1 MKKVLSLV
9 LCLILALSM
18 FAIVPMT
25 ASAAEEE
32 LSPTG
37 ATSGKTG
44 NCTWSLDGT
53 VLTIS
58 GNGSMGHYGAS
69 FGAAPWG
76 TAITR
81 VVIKNGVTNIGN
93 FAFINCE
100 KLSSV
105 VIPGSVTK
113 IGMSAF
119 AGCKSIKS
127 FTIPDTVTE
136 VRASAFSGCSGLENL
151 TIGSSV
157 TSDLYGMFD
166 GCSSLKSITVSANNK
181 FFDSRDN
188 SNAIIQTKTNSLV
201 LGCKNTVIPNSV
213 TDIGNFAFYGCSN
226 LVSINIPDS
235 VTSIASGAF
244 NGCSGLSSITVSS
257 GNPVFDSR
265 DNCNAIIKT
274 KTNSLVLGC
283 KDTVVPDS
291 VTQID
296 QEAFI
301 GNTGITGI
309 TIPDSVTSIG
319 EDAFSGCENLENI
332 TVPDSVKSIGGD
344 AFSDTPWYDNQPDG
358 LVYAGKVAYEYKG
371 TCPADLEIK
380 EGTVAIA
387 DKAFFGCDNLVSV
400 TIPDSVVRIGGGA
413 FEYCDNLENI
423 TIPDSVTS
431 IGSGAFYNTPWY
443 DNQPDDLV
451 YAGKVAFR
459 FKNPWDYYSA
469 SVEIDEGTLGIADEA
484 FSYCSDLEEGIIPDS
499 VVRIGAYAFSEC
511 PSLRSVTIPA
521 SVTSIGN
528 YAFGYSFD
536 YDNDDMIKA
545 DDFSICGYNGTAAEQ
560 YANDNGFTF
569 ISLGDKPSGMIL
581 GDADNDGEVTIL
593 DATVIQRHIA
603 ELSTESYNE
612 AAADADQDGM
622 VTIMDATSIQRHIA
636 ELPTNENIG
645 NPI

>member
-25 ASAAEEE
+25 ASAAEAE

-93 FAFINCE
+93 FAFLNCD

-119 AGCKSIKS
+119 DGCDSIKS

-136 VRASAFSGCSGLENL
+136 VRASAFSDCSGLENL

-157 TSDLYGMFD
+157 TSDLD
-166 GCSSLKSITVSANNK
+166 GAFFRCSSLSRITVSSGNPVY
-181 FFDSRDN
+181 DSRDDC
-188 SNAIIQTKTNSLV
+188 NAIIETKTNSLL

-213 TDIGNFAFYGCSN
+213 TDIGNYAFYGCSN
-226 LVSINIPDS
+226 LVSVNIPDS
-235 VTSIASGAF
+235 VTSIASGTF

-283 KDTVVPDS
+283 KDTVIPDS

-319 EDAFSGCENLENI
+319 YTAFEGCASLENI
-332 TVPDSVKSIGGD
+332 TVPDSVKSIGYD
-344 AFSDTPWYDNQPDG
+344 AFSDTPWYDNQPDGIVYAGKVAYEYKGSCPASVEIKEGTVGIAAYAFFDCSELEEVSIPDSVISIGVGAFDGTPWYDNQPDG
-358 LVYAGKVAYEYKG
+358 LVYAGKVVLG
-371 TCPADLEIK
+371 
-380 EGTVAIA
+380 
-387 DKAFFGCDNLVSV
+387 
-400 TIPDSVVRIGGGA
+400 
-413 FEYCDNLENI
+413 
-423 TIPDSVTS
+423 
-431 IGSGAFYNTPWY
+431 
-443 DNQPDDLV
+443 
-451 YAGKVAFR
+451 
-459 FKNPWDYYSA
+459 FKNPWDNYYESA
-469 SVEIDEGTLGIADEA
+469 EIDEGTLGIADEA
-484 FSYCSDLEEGIIPDS
+484 FSDCSDLEAVTIPDS
-499 VVRIGAYAFSEC
+499 VVYIGAYAFDSCEN
-511 PSLRSVTIPA
+511 LASVTIPA
-521 SVTSIGN
+521 SVTTIGN
-528 YAFGYSFD
+528 FAFGYSFD

-545 DDFSICGYNGTAAEQ
+545 EGFSICGYNGTAAEQ
-560 YANDNGFTF
+560 YANDNGFTI
-569 ISLGDKPSGMIL
+569 ISLGDIPSGMIL

-612 AAADADQDGM
+612 AASDADQDGM

>member
-25 ASAAEEE
+25 ASAAEAE

-93 FAFINCE
+93 FAFLNCD

-119 AGCKSIKS
+119 DGCDSIKS

-136 VRASAFSGCSGLENL
+136 VRASAFSDCSGLENL

-157 TSDLYGMFD
+157 TSDLD
-166 GCSSLKSITVSANNK
+166 GAFFRCSSLSRITVSSGNPVY
-181 FFDSRDN
+181 DSRDDC
-188 SNAIIQTKTNSLV
+188 NAIIETKTNSLL

-213 TDIGNFAFYGCSN
+213 TDIGNYAFYGCSN
-226 LVSINIPDS
+226 LVSVNIPDS
-235 VTSIASGAF
+235 VTSIASGTF

-283 KDTVVPDS
+283 KDTVIPDS

-319 EDAFSGCENLENI
+319 YTAFEGCASLENI
-332 TVPDSVKSIGGD
+332 TVPDSVKSIGYD
-344 AFSDTPWYDNQPDG
+344 AFSDTPWYDNQPDGIVYAGKVAYEYKGSCPASVEIKEGTVGIAAYAFFDCSELEEVSIPDSVISIGVGAFDGTPWYDNQPDG
-358 LVYAGKVAYEYKG
+358 LVYAGKVVLG
-371 TCPADLEIK
+371 
-380 EGTVAIA
+380 
-387 DKAFFGCDNLVSV
+387 
-400 TIPDSVVRIGGGA
+400 
-413 FEYCDNLENI
+413 
-423 TIPDSVTS
+423 
-431 IGSGAFYNTPWY
+431 
-443 DNQPDDLV
+443 
-451 YAGKVAFR
+451 
-459 FKNPWDYYSA
+459 FKNPWDNYYESA
-469 SVEIDEGTLGIADEA
+469 EIDEGTLGIADEA
-484 FSYCSDLEEGIIPDS
+484 FSDCSDLEAVTIPDS
-499 VVRIGAYAFSEC
+499 VVYIGAYAFDSCEN
-511 PSLRSVTIPA
+511 LASVTIPA
-521 SVTSIGN
+521 SVTTIGN
-528 YAFGYSFD
+528 FAFGYSFD

-545 DDFSICGYNGTAAEQ
+545 EGFSICGYNGTAAEQ
-560 YANDNGFTF
+560 YANDNGLTF

-612 AAADADQDGM
+612 AASDADQDGM

>member
-1 MKKVLSLV
+1 MKKVLSLA
-9 LCLILALSM
+9 LCLVLALSL

-25 ASAAEEE
+25 ASAAEAE

-69 FGAAPWG
+69 FGPTPWG

-93 FAFINCE
+93 FAFLNCD

-105 VIPGSVTK
+105 VIPGTVTV
-113 IGMSAF
+113 IGMHAF
-119 AGCKSIKS
+119 AGCKSMKS

-157 TSDLYGMFD
+157 TSDLD
-166 GCSSLKSITVSANNK
+166 GAFFRCSSLSRITVSSGNPVY
-181 FFDSRDN
+181 DSRDDC
-188 SNAIIQTKTNSLV
+188 NAIIETKTNSLL

-213 TDIGNFAFYGCSN
+213 TDIGNYAFYGCSN
-226 LVSINIPDS
+226 LVSVNIPDS
-235 VTSIASGAF
+235 VTSIASGTF

-283 KDTVVPDS
+283 KDTVIRDS

-319 EDAFSGCENLENI
+319 YTAFEGCASLENI
-332 TVPDSVKSIGGD
+332 TVPDSVTNIGYD
-344 AFSDTPWYDNQPDG
+344 AFSDTPWYDNQPDGIVYAGKVAYEYKGSCPASVEIKEGTVGIADFAFFDCSELEEVSIPDSVISIGVGAFDGTPWYDNQPDG
-358 LVYAGKVAYEYKG
+358 LVYAGKVVLG
-371 TCPADLEIK
+371 
-380 EGTVAIA
+380 
-387 DKAFFGCDNLVSV
+387 
-400 TIPDSVVRIGGGA
+400 
-413 FEYCDNLENI
+413 
-423 TIPDSVTS
+423 
-431 IGSGAFYNTPWY
+431 
-443 DNQPDDLV
+443 
-451 YAGKVAFR
+451 
-459 FKNPWDYYSA
+459 FKNPWDNYYESA
-469 SVEIDEGTLGIADEA
+469 EIDEGTLGIADEA
-484 FSYCSDLEEGIIPDS
+484 FSDCSDLEAVTIPDS
-499 VVRIGAYAFSEC
+499 VVYIGAYAFDSCEN
-511 PSLRSVTIPA
+511 LASVTIPA
-521 SVTSIGN
+521 SVTTIGN
-528 YAFGYSFD
+528 FAFGYSFD

-545 DDFSICGYNGTAAEQ
+545 EGFSICGYNGTAAEQ
-560 YANDNGFTF
+560 YANDNGLTF

>member
-32 LSPTG
+32 LSPTA
-37 ATSGKTG
+37 ATSGETG
-44 NCTWSLDGT
+44 DCTWSLDGT

-58 GNGSMGHYGAS
+58 GNGSMGVYGAS
-69 FGAAPWG
+69 FGPAPWG

-81 VVIKNGVTNIGN
+81 VVIKTGVTDIAQ
-93 FAFINCE
+93 FAFLNCD

-105 VIPGSVTK
+105 VIPGTVTS
-113 IGMSAF
+113 IGMLAF

-157 TSDLYGMFD
+157 TSDLD
-166 GCSSLKSITVSANNK
+166 GAFFRCSSLSRITVSSGNPVY
-181 FFDSRDN
+181 DSRDDC
-188 SNAIIQTKTNSLV
+188 NAIIETKTNSLL

-213 TDIGNFAFYGCSN
+213 TDIGNYAFYGCSN
-226 LVSINIPDS
+226 LVSVNIPDS
-235 VTSIASGAF
+235 VTSIASGTF

-265 DNCNAIIKT
+265 NNCNAIIKT

-283 KDTVVPDS
+283 KDTVIPDS

-319 EDAFSGCENLENI
+319 YTAFEGCASLENI
-332 TVPDSVKSIGGD
+332 TVPDSVTSIGYD

-358 LVYAGKVAYEYKG
+358 LVYAGKLAYEYKG
-371 TCPADLEIK
+371 SCPASVEIK
-380 EGTVAIA
+380 EGTVGIA
-387 DKAFFGCDNLVSV
+387 AYAFFDCSELEEVS
-400 TIPDSVVRIGGGA
+400 IPDSVISIGAGA
-413 FEYCDNLENI
+413 FD
-423 TIPDSVTS
+423 
-431 IGSGAFYNTPWY
+431 GTPWY
-443 DNQPDDLV
+443 DNQPDGLV
-451 YAGKVAFR
+451 YAGKVVLG
-459 FKNPWDYYSA
+459 FKNPWDNYYESA
-469 SVEIDEGTLGIADEA
+469 EIDEGTLGIADEA
-484 FSYCSDLEEGIIPDS
+484 FSDCSDLEAVTIPDS
-499 VVRIGAYAFSEC
+499 VVYIGAYAFDSCEN
-511 PSLRSVTIPA
+511 LASVTIPA
-521 SVTSIGN
+521 SVTTIGN
-528 YAFGYSFD
+528 YAFGFSFD

-545 DDFSICGYNGTAAEQ
+545 EGFSICGYNGTAAEQ
-560 YANDNGFTF
+560 YANDNGLTF
-569 ISLGDKPSGMIL
+569 ISLGDIPSGMIL

-612 AAADADQDGM
+612 AAADADQDNT

-645 NPI
+645 KPI

>member
-9 LCLILALSM
+9 LCLVLALSM

-25 ASAAEEE
+25 ASAAEAE

-93 FAFINCE
+93 FAFLNCD

-105 VIPGSVTK
+105 VIPGSVTV
-113 IGMSAF
+113 IGMHAF

-157 TSDLYGMFD
+157 TSDLD
-166 GCSSLKSITVSANNK
+166 GAFFRCSSLSRITVSSGNPVY
-181 FFDSRDN
+181 DSRDDC
-188 SNAIIQTKTNSLV
+188 NAIIETKTNSLL

-213 TDIGNFAFYGCSN
+213 TDIGNYAFYGCSN
-226 LVSINIPDS
+226 LVSVNIPDS
-235 VTSIASGAF
+235 VTSIASGTF

-283 KDTVVPDS
+283 KDTVIRDS

-319 EDAFSGCENLENI
+319 YTAFEGCASLENI
-332 TVPDSVKSIGGD
+332 TVPDSVTNIGYD
-344 AFSDTPWYDNQPDG
+344 AFSDTPWYDNQPDGIVYAGKVAYEYKGSCPASVEIKEGTVGIADFAFFDCSELEEVSIPDSVISIGVGAFDGTPWYDNQPDG
-358 LVYAGKVAYEYKG
+358 LVYAGKVVLG
-371 TCPADLEIK
+371 
-380 EGTVAIA
+380 
-387 DKAFFGCDNLVSV
+387 
-400 TIPDSVVRIGGGA
+400 
-413 FEYCDNLENI
+413 
-423 TIPDSVTS
+423 
-431 IGSGAFYNTPWY
+431 
-443 DNQPDDLV
+443 
-451 YAGKVAFR
+451 
-459 FKNPWDYYSA
+459 FKNPWDNYYESA
-469 SVEIDEGTLGIADEA
+469 EIDEGTLGIADEA
-484 FSYCSDLEEGIIPDS
+484 FSDCSDLEAVTIPDS
-499 VVRIGAYAFSEC
+499 VVYIGAYAFDSCEN
-511 PSLRSVTIPA
+511 LASVTIPA
-521 SVTSIGN
+521 SVTTIGN
-528 YAFGYSFD
+528 FAFGYSFD

-545 DDFSICGYNGTAAEQ
+545 EGFSIQGYNGTAAEQ
-560 YANDNGFTF
+560 YANDNGLTF

>member
-9 LCLILALSM
+9 LCLVLALSM

-25 ASAAEEE
+25 ASAAEAE

-93 FAFINCE
+93 FAFLNCD

-105 VIPGSVTK
+105 VIPGSVTV
-113 IGMSAF
+113 IGMHAF

-157 TSDLYGMFD
+157 TSDLD
-166 GCSSLKSITVSANNK
+166 GAFFRCSSLSRITVSSGNPVY
-181 FFDSRDN
+181 DSRDDC
-188 SNAIIQTKTNSLV
+188 NAIIETKTNSLL

-213 TDIGNFAFYGCSN
+213 TDIGNYAFYGCSN
-226 LVSINIPDS
+226 LVSVNIPDS
-235 VTSIASGAF
+235 VTSIASGTF

-283 KDTVVPDS
+283 KDTVIRDS

-319 EDAFSGCENLENI
+319 YTAFEGCASLENI
-332 TVPDSVKSIGGD
+332 TVPDSVTNIGYD
-344 AFSDTPWYDNQPDG
+344 AFSDTPWYDNQPDGIVYAGKVAYEYKGSCPASVEIKEGTVGIADFAFFDCSELEEVSIPDSVISIGVGAFDGTPWYDNQPDG
-358 LVYAGKVAYEYKG
+358 LVYAGKVVLG
-371 TCPADLEIK
+371 
-380 EGTVAIA
+380 
-387 DKAFFGCDNLVSV
+387 
-400 TIPDSVVRIGGGA
+400 
-413 FEYCDNLENI
+413 
-423 TIPDSVTS
+423 
-431 IGSGAFYNTPWY
+431 
-443 DNQPDDLV
+443 
-451 YAGKVAFR
+451 
-459 FKNPWDYYSA
+459 FKNPWDNYYESA
-469 SVEIDEGTLGIADEA
+469 EIDEGTLGIADEA
-484 FSYCSDLEEGIIPDS
+484 FSDCSDLEAVTIPDS
-499 VVRIGAYAFSEC
+499 VVYIGAYAFDSCEN
-511 PSLRSVTIPA
+511 LASVTIPA
-521 SVTSIGN
+521 SVTTIGN
-528 YAFGYSFD
+528 FAFGYSFD

-545 DDFSICGYNGTAAEQ
+545 EGFSIQGYNGTAAEQ
-560 YANDNGFTF
+560 YANDNGLTF

-603 ELSTESYNE
+603 ELSTESFNE

>member
-9 LCLILALSM
+9 LCLVLTLSM

-44 NCTWSLDGT
+44 NCTWSLKGT

-93 FAFINCE
+93 FAFLNCD

-119 AGCKSIKS
+119 DGCDSIKS

-136 VRASAFSGCSGLENL
+136 VRASAFSDCSGLENL

-157 TSDLYGMFD
+157 TSDLD
-166 GCSSLKSITVSANNK
+166 GAFFRCSSLSRITVSSGNPVY
-181 FFDSRDN
+181 DSRDDC
-188 SNAIIQTKTNSLV
+188 NAIIETKTNSLL

-213 TDIGNFAFYGCSN
+213 TDIGNYAFYGCSN
-226 LVSINIPDS
+226 LVSVNIPDS
-235 VTSIASGAF
+235 VTSIASGTF

-283 KDTVVPDS
+283 KDTVIPDS

-319 EDAFSGCENLENI
+319 YTAFEGCASLENI
-332 TVPDSVKSIGGD
+332 TVPDSVKSIGYD
-344 AFSDTPWYDNQPDG
+344 AFSDTPWYDNQPDGIVYAGKVAYEYKGSCPASVEIKEGTVGIAAYAFFDCSELEEVSIPDSVISIGVGAFDGTPWYDNQPDG
-358 LVYAGKVAYEYKG
+358 LVYAGKVVLG
-371 TCPADLEIK
+371 
-380 EGTVAIA
+380 
-387 DKAFFGCDNLVSV
+387 
-400 TIPDSVVRIGGGA
+400 
-413 FEYCDNLENI
+413 
-423 TIPDSVTS
+423 
-431 IGSGAFYNTPWY
+431 
-443 DNQPDDLV
+443 
-451 YAGKVAFR
+451 
-459 FKNPWDYYSA
+459 FKNPWDNYYESA
-469 SVEIDEGTLGIADEA
+469 EIDEGTLGIADEA
-484 FSYCSDLEEGIIPDS
+484 FSDCSDLEAVTIPDS
-499 VVRIGAYAFSEC
+499 VVYIGAYAFDSCEN
-511 PSLRSVTIPA
+511 LASVTIPA
-521 SVTSIGN
+521 SVTTIGN
-528 YAFGYSFD
+528 FAFGYSFD

-545 DDFSICGYNGTAAEQ
+545 EGFSICGYNGTAAEQ
-560 YANDNGFTF
+560 YANDNGLTF

-612 AAADADQDGM
+612 AASDADQDGM